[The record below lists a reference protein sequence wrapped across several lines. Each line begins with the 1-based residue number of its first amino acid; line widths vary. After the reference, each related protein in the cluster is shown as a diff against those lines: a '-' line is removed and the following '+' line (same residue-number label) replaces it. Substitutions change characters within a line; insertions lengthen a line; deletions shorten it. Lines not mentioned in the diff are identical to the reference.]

1 MDKTN
6 STSKHYFR
14 YDQGSW
20 SHNFISGTHM
30 HKPADIHTCTHTH
43 SLPPSPS
50 RCLKT
55 SLSAMAAGP
64 APEKG
69 RALGRNGEGARETRL
84 QAEPRLH
91 RPRGRI
97 HMCLHAPNF
106 LIQQR
111 SGSFIWLSD
120 LQTFPN
126 VSKNNSKTLRRET
139 EAEEELACVDS
150 PAVETPEG
158 QAAAC
163 TVLTLALGNV
173 RL

>member
-1 MDKTN
+1 
-6 STSKHYFR
+6 
-14 YDQGSW
+14 
-20 SHNFISGTHM
+20 
-30 HKPADIHTCTHTH
+30 
-43 SLPPSPS
+43 
-50 RCLKT
+50 
-55 SLSAMAAGP
+55 MAVGP

-97 HMCLHAPNF
+97 HMCLHASNF

-111 SGSFIWLSD
+111 SGSLIWLSD

-126 VSKNNSKTLRRET
+126 VSKSNSKTLRRET
-139 EAEEELACVDS
+139 EAEEELACADS

-163 TVLTLALGNV
+163 AVLTLALGNV